1 MVRVRCF
8 NFQLMKPKTL
18 LLTLL
23 FLPYL
28 IWVIALPFM
37 ALPTKSTVL
46 GILTVFSI
54 VYTFGVIFW
63 GIPYTI
69 LVIAVLFWSRKKS
82 AKDVYAVL
90 SQSPLWLA
98 LITVA
103 ELLIVYL
110 YEVLTSEIRF
120 SPLEDLGNLVV
131 YSFVAMFAIL
141 IYGYVFV
148 FLSKG
153 IYRAFERRK
162 WIKDEEGISQDS
174 SSFDIESPSSN
185 FKGSED

>member
-1 MVRVRCF
+1 
-8 NFQLMKPKTL
+8 MKPKTL
-18 LLTLL
+18 LLSLL

-28 IWVIALPFM
+28 IWAIAIPFM
-37 ALPTKSTVL
+37 ALPTKSIL
-46 GILTVFSI
+46 QGIVNDFSI
-54 VYTFGVIFW
+54 VYTLGIVFW

-69 LVIAVLFWSRKKS
+69 LVIGVLLWSRKKS
-82 AKDVYAVL
+82 AKEVYGVL

-110 YEVLTSEIRF
+110 YWVLTSEIRF

-131 YSFVAMFAIL
+131 YSFVAMFTIF

-153 IYRAFERRK
+153 VYRVFEHLK
-162 WIKDEEGISQDS
+162 WIKDEEEVSQDR
-174 SSFDIESPSSN
+174 
-185 FKGSED
+185 